1 MNPLR
6 TRLTVGVAGIVLA
19 LTTLAG
25 CASAPPELQETAAAN
40 FQLSVLDVTT
50 AAKAGDYATAQAAL
64 DELQAD
70 LLTATAAEQVSGTR
84 AAQIQSAI
92 NAVGDDLAT
101 AIKEAEDKAAA
112 EAAAVREAELKAA
125 AEAAAA
131 EAAKNAPA
139 PAPPAE
145 EPGDDKGDD
154 DNKGE
159 GDDKGKGDDCKND
172 KDDC

>member
-6 TRLTVGVAGIVLA
+6 TRLTVAVAGIVLA

-92 NAVGDDLAT
+92 NAVAGDLAA
-101 AIKEAEDKAAA
+101 AIQEAKDKAAA
-112 EAAAVREAELKAA
+112 QAIADAQAAAD
-125 AEAAAA
+125 AAAA

-145 EPGDDKGDD
+145 EPGDD
-154 DNKGE
+154 NKGE
-159 GDDKGKGDDCKND
+159 GDDKGKGDDCKKD

>member
-6 TRLTVGVAGIVLA
+6 TRLTVAVAGIVLA

-50 AAKAGDYATAQAAL
+50 AAKAGDYASAQAAL

-92 NAVGDDLAT
+92 NAVADDLAD
-101 AIKEAEDKAAA
+101 AIQEAKDKAAA
-112 EAAAVREAELKAA
+112 QAIAD
-125 AEAAAA
+125 A
-131 EAAKNAPA
+131 EAAKDA
-139 PAPPAE
+139 PAPPSDE
-145 EPGDDKGDD
+145 KGND
-154 DNKGE
+154 DNKGEGNGE
-159 GDDKGKGDDCKND
+159 GDDKGKDDDCKKD